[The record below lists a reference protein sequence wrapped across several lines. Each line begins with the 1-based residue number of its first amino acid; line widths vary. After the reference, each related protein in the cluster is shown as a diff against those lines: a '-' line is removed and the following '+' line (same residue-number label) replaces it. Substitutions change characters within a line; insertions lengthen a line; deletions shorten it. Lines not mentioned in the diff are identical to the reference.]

1 MNCADCKHHN
11 CYKTGQNCTRTRP
24 EEIDSLYSEEELRI
38 MRIAAKVEG
47 EHYMQAPR
55 IEEAKIFALEYGAK
69 KIGLA
74 FCLGLSNEA
83 KLIKAYLAQCFEVHS
98 VCCKTC
104 GIPKTR
110 YGLTQINV
118 DRAETMCNPKIQA
131 KILADCQTELN
142 FTIGLC
148 VGHDMLF
155 QAASTVP
162 VSSLIT
168 KDRVLSH
175 NPAAAVY
182 SRYWRNRLGIRGDF
196 SLSTE

>member
-11 CYKTGQNCTRTRP
+11 CYKTGQNCTKIKP
-24 EEIDSLYSEEELRI
+24 EEIETLYTEEEQRI
-38 MRIAAKVEG
+38 MRIAANVEG
-47 EHYMQAPR
+47 KHYMQAPR
-55 IEEAKIFALEYGAK
+55 LEETMRFAEEYGAK

-74 FCLGLSNEA
+74 FCLGLANEA
-83 KLIKAYLAQCFEVHS
+83 KLIKAYLAQKFEVHS

-104 GIPKTR
+104 GAPKTLF
-110 YGLTQINV
+110 GLTQIKP
-118 DRAETMCNPKIQA
+118 DRTETMCNPKAQA

-162 VSSLIT
+162 VSCLVT
-168 KDRVLSH
+168 KDRVLAH
-175 NPAAAVY
+175 NPVAAVY
-182 SRYWRNRLGIRGDF
+182 SRYWRNKLGIRGEF